1 MLSMPA
7 RDDIRPHKIR
17 AISKAMKIEME
28 TCRTKEFL
36 AWKHMRSTML
46 AKISLTGQ
54 VTFT

>member
-17 AISKAMKIEME
+17 AISKAMKIDME

-36 AWKHMRSTML
+36 GKHMRSTML